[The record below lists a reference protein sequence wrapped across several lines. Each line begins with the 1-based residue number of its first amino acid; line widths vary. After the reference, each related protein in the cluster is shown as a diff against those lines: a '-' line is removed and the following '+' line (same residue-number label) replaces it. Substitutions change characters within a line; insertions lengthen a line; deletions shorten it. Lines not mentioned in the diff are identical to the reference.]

1 MLRGKVFFSV
11 NNYCKEMKNMPET
24 NDTKLYEKII
34 ARREV
39 FRGKLIRVEHWDAEL
54 ASGRVSLRE
63 IVKNANAAAVV
74 PVDADGNVTLVR
86 QYRAA
91 MGEIMMEIPAGKKD
105 SVKEDSLVCAKR
117 ELEEETGLS
126 AQNWKLLCDARMSP
140 GFLTEQ
146 VSIYLA
152 TRLSQGSDHPDE
164 DEYLNVVKMPLGD
177 AVELVRQG
185 KITDA
190 KTVIGLMMA
199 KDCLE

>member
-1 MLRGKVFFSV
+1 
-11 NNYCKEMKNMPET
+11 MPET

-105 SVKEDSLVCAKR
+105 SPDEDALVCAKR
-117 ELEEETGLS
+117 EMEEETGLH
-126 AQNWKLLCDARMSP
+126 ADHWEKLSHVVTTP
-140 GFLTEQ
+140 GFCTEM
-146 VSIYLA
+146 IGLYLA
-152 TRLSQGSDHPDE
+152 TGLSQHQDHPDP
-164 DEYLNVVKMPLGD
+164 DEFLHVEKMPLRQ
-177 AVELVRQG
+177 AVDRVMSGEFR
-185 KITDA
+185 DA
-190 KTVIGLMMA
+190 KTALGLLMA
-199 KDCLE
+199 WQKLHGQ